1 MLQDLSGWWAEGF
14 RLTASLNVGEFDP
27 RHPGLL
33 DLIDAKLETNGLP
46 FEALDDFGTGT
57 SSLTLLR
64 ALPRTAIKIDQSFV
78 HDMVR
83 DEGDLSIVRAL
94 SGLGHDLGI
103 KVVAEG
109 VESEE
114 QAELLRQV
122 GVDVFQ
128 GFLYGKPV
136 PAREFT
142 TQLRELRLAVR
153 VRLAEPSGATN
164 LPVRCSTPPTRR
176 SRLG

>member
-1 MLQDLSGWWAEGF
+1 M
-14 RLTASLNVGEFDP
+14 
-27 RHPGLL
+27 
-33 DLIDAKLETNGLP
+33 IDAKLETNGLP
-46 FEALDDFGTGT
+46 FEALDDSGTGT

-128 GFLYGKPV
+128 GSL
-136 PAREFT
+136 
-142 TQLRELRLAVR
+142 
-153 VRLAEPSGATN
+153 
-164 LPVRCSTPPTRR
+164 
-176 SRLG
+176 